1 MRLSEKKE
9 LMENEKKVKRFY
21 AHCDLIEG
29 TADVYYCS
37 FCNKLVKEKHFNE
50 EHLNKNH
57 DHKLTAT
64 LHEWAQKAARGGIR
78 VRPENA
84 PNRLKK

>member
-1 MRLSEKKE
+1 MAA
-9 LMENEKKVKRFY
+9 KRFY

-37 FCNKLVKEKHFNE
+37 FCNKLVKEKHFQE

-57 DHKLTAT
+57 DRKLSAT
-64 LHEWAQKAARGGIR
+64 LEEWKRKEAQGTAR
-78 VRPENA
+78 VRPDSA
-84 PNRLKK
+84 PNRLKR

>member
-1 MRLSEKKE
+1 
-9 LMENEKKVKRFY
+9 
-21 AHCDLIEG
+21 
-29 TADVYYCS
+29 
-37 FCNKLVKEKHFNE
+37 VKEKHFNE